1 MKTLK
6 TLSLLLF
13 FLPFLVSCAKEK
25 LTKAT
30 QTGAN
35 TFSCKIN
42 GKVYVAKTSLLSPGL
57 TGGLR
62 GAPGRYEFEV
72 EAVVYSSGNNDN
84 YTIGLSSGP
93 GISEGVYPISS
104 GYVDPNTGYYI
115 RYNPNNATINFTH
128 IDYAQHIISGTFS
141 FTAVN
146 TKDANDV
153 IAITDGRFDMK
164 N

>member
-1 MKTLK
+1 MFATL
-6 TLSLLLF
+6 F
-13 FLPFLVSCAKEK
+13 SCTKDK
-25 LTKAT
+25 LTKPT

-42 GKVYVAKTSLLSPGL
+42 GKVYVAKTSLFSPGL

-62 GAPGRYEFEV
+62 GAPGKYTFDV
-72 EAVVYSSGNNDN
+72 EAVVYSSGNKDN
-84 YTIGLSSGP
+84 YTIGISSGP
-93 GISEGVYPISS
+93 GISVGAYPVSS

-115 RYNPNNATINFTH
+115 RYNPNNATINFTY
-128 IDYAQHIISGTFS
+128 IDYTQRIISGTFS

-146 TKDANDV
+146 TTNANDV
-153 IAITDGRFDMK
+153 ISVTDGRFDMK